1 MICDNDQGGKDF
13 IRQVQNRGLA
23 GADLNQLV
31 RPLPE
36 DGMDWEML
44 LVKNGFIQEFRQIL
58 AERSVILTTNE
69 GTAGF
74 EDELAGKIRSDKTGY
89 AIALIEKLQATS
101 SDASK
106 VPQFLQT
113 VIEDVIA
120 KAS

>member
-1 MICDNDQGGKDF
+1 
-13 IRQVQNRGLA
+13 V
-23 GADLNQLV
+23 
-31 RPLPE
+31 
-36 DGMDWEML
+36 
-44 LVKNGFIQEFRQIL
+44 
-58 AERSVILTTNE
+58 AEI
-69 GTAGF
+69 
-74 EDELAGKIRSDKTGY
+74 GKIGSSEYAFDSNVSRLTWMPRSDKTGY